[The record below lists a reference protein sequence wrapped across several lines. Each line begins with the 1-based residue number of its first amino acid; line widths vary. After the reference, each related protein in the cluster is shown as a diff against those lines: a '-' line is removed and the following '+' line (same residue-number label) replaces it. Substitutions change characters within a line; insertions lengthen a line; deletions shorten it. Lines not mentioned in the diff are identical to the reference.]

1 MENRVQFDFKIE
13 FTNGGGIQG
22 QGFRLDIEGND
33 ISDREL
39 ADYIVD
45 DMRLLMVGT
54 AKILNKQIISEPHKR
69 KPINTKDSESSLIDL
84 SHTITDGLVTYKG
97 LPPPVVCDYWS
108 REKSEELY
116 GAGITFHI
124 AEIKMVA
131 NTGTYIDVPF
141 HRYET
146 GNDLSQ
152 VELESFVDIDGIV
165 IRADY
170 KLNKAI
176 NSSFFKDKEIRGRAV
191 LVHTGWDKH
200 WNTDQYVE
208 DSPFITKD
216 AAEYLRDC
224 GVKLVGI
231 DSVNIDDMSDKSRPA
246 HSILLAD
253 DILIVEHM
261 CNLHKLP
268 NEGFKFSAIPPKFA
282 GVGTFPVRA
291 FAKLKTQ

>member
-1 MENRVQFDFKIE
+1 MDNRVQFDFEIE

-22 QGFRLDIEGND
+22 QGFRLDIEGKD

-39 ADYIVD
+39 ADYIVND
-45 DMRLLMVGT
+45 LRLLMVGT
-54 AKILNKQIISEPHKR
+54 VRILNKQIIREPHKR
-69 KPINTKDSESSLIDL
+69 KPINNKDIDSRLIDL

-97 LPPPVVCDYWS
+97 LPAPVICDYWS
-108 REKSEELY
+108 RENSEEMY
-116 GAGITFHI
+116 GPGITFHI

-141 HRYET
+141 HRYEK
-146 GNDLSQ
+146 GKDLSQ
-152 VELESFVDIDGIV
+152 VELESFVDLEGIV
-165 IRADY
+165 IRPDC

-176 NSSFFKDKEIRGRAV
+176 DASYFKDKEIRGRAV
-191 LVHTGWDKH
+191 LIHTGWDKH
-200 WNTDQYVE
+200 WNTEQYFEV
-208 DSPFITKD
+208 SPFITKD

-261 CNLHKLP
+261 CNLHQLP
-268 NEGFKFSAIPPKFA
+268 NDGFKFSAIPPKFA
-282 GVGTFPVRA
+282 GIGTFPVRA
-291 FAKLKTQ
+291 FALI